1 MTISNGTI
9 AYRLTSFSICRG
21 TAFYGAIMS
30 MEADGTFWKYTH
42 VTECAH
48 FLIKNVGKEFIYAL
62 VSQLIGVRNHCN
74 FKVLLSN
81 P

>member
-1 MTISNGTI
+1 
-9 AYRLTSFSICRG
+9 
-21 TAFYGAIMS
+21 MS

-48 FLIKNVGKEFIYAL
+48 FLNKNVGKEFIYAL